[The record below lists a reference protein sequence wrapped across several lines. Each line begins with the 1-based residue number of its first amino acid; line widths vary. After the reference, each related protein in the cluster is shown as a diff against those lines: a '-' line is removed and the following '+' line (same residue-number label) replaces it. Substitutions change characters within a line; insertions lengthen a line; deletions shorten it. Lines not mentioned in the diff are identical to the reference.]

1 MKAIFIAYNQAYN
14 QEIVEL
20 LEGLGQRGYTVW
32 EEIGG
37 RGSVD
42 GEPHLGNHAWQGLR
56 PSGRGSAVINARL
69 GPGIYFIF
77 FHYICRIKTVSIM
90 AKVATNSNFTELLQ
104 DSKLVIVDFWATWC
118 GPCRMLSP
126 ILDEVEEEMSDKISV
141 VKVNVDDA
149 DEIAAQY
156 RIMSIPTLLFFK
168 NGQQVDKTVGA
179 MPKPALVEKINAN
192 L

>member
-1 MKAIFIAYNQAYN
+1 
-14 QEIVEL
+14 
-20 LEGLGQRGYTVW
+20 
-32 EEIGG
+32 
-37 RGSVD
+37 
-42 GEPHLGNHAWQGLR
+42 
-56 PSGRGSAVINARL
+56 
-69 GPGIYFIF
+69 
-77 FHYICRIKTVSIM
+77 M

-156 RIMSIPTLLFFK
+156 RIMSIPTLFFVK
-168 NGQQVDKTVGA
+168 NGEIVDKTVGA
-179 MPKPALVEKINAN
+179 MPKPALLEKIKAN

>member
-1 MKAIFIAYNQAYN
+1 
-14 QEIVEL
+14 
-20 LEGLGQRGYTVW
+20 
-32 EEIGG
+32 
-37 RGSVD
+37 
-42 GEPHLGNHAWQGLR
+42 
-56 PSGRGSAVINARL
+56 
-69 GPGIYFIF
+69 
-77 FHYICRIKTVSIM
+77 M

-141 VKVNVDDA
+141 AKVNVDDS

-168 NGQQVDKTVGA
+168 DGKQVDKTVGA